1 VKVVAHYI
9 SPGLPFRLQ
18 IDATV
23 MSKPPLFREIEH
35 TGDTRI
41 EVDAPTRAQLFAHAA
56 LAMARLMVDE
66 KGIEKRERRQV
77 DASGADD
84 AETMHDMLA
93 AALNLFLIDGF
104 IWCDASVAERGERV
118 VLTLEG
124 ERLDRKRHELL
135 GEIKAVTYHQLS
147 VAPTADGA
155 WRARI
160 IFDI

>member
-1 VKVVAHYI
+1 M
-9 SPGLPFRLQ
+9 R
-18 IDATV
+18 
-23 MSKPPLFREIEH
+23 KPPLFREIEH
-35 TGDTRI
+35 TGDTGI
-41 EVDAPTRAQLFAHAA
+41 EVDAPTRAQLFARAA

-66 KGIEKRERRQV
+66 EGIERRERRQV
-77 DASGADD
+77 EARGADD

-104 IWCDASVAERGERV
+104 IWCDASAEERGEGV

-147 VAPTADGA
+147 VTRTPAGA

>member
-1 VKVVAHYI
+1 M
-9 SPGLPFRLQ
+9 R
-18 IDATV
+18 
-23 MSKPPLFREIEH
+23 KPPLFREIEH
-35 TGDTRI
+35 TGDTGI
-41 EVDAPTRAQLFAHAA
+41 EVDAPTRAQLFARAA

-66 KGIEKRERRQV
+66 EGIEKRERRQV
-77 DASGADD
+77 EARGTDD
-84 AETMHDMLA
+84 AETMHDLLA
-93 AALNLFLIDGF
+93 AALNLFMIDGF
-104 IWCDASVAERGERV
+104 IWCDASAAEQGEGV

-147 VAPTADGA
+147 VTRTPAGA

>member
-1 VKVVAHYI
+1 M
-9 SPGLPFRLQ
+9 R
-18 IDATV
+18 
-23 MSKPPLFREIEH
+23 KPPLFREIEH
-35 TGDTRI
+35 TGDTGI
-41 EVDAPTRAQLFAHAA
+41 EVDAPTRARLFARAA

-66 KGIEKRERRQV
+66 EGIEKRERRQV
-77 DASGADD
+77 EARGADD

-93 AALNLFLIDGF
+93 AALNLFMIDGF
-104 IWCDASVAERGERV
+104 IWCDASAAEQDEGI

-147 VAPTADGA
+147 VTRTPAGA